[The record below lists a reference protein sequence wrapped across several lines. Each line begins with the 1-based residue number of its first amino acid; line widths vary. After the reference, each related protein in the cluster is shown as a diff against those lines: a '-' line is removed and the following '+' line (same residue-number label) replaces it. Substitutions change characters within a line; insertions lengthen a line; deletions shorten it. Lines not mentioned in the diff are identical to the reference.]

1 MACLFLW
8 SSLAASCQG
17 KKSVPGGSTEVLPT
31 GSQTKV
37 DQVLVQLKDAPPG
50 LAVRLSEGKVG
61 SAGRGERLKVP
72 PAEKLDEA
80 RAEQLLKRLSP
91 LVGEKGDKADFA
103 MREKSLPPPQTGN
116 VIKGTFPPP
125 PTSKKPPAA

>member
-1 MACLFLW
+1 MRSQKRANRAIFLACVFLW
-8 SSLAASCQG
+8 GSLATSCRG
-17 KKSVPGGSTEVLPT
+17 GKSVPGGSTQALPT
-31 GSQTKV
+31 GSQTRV

-80 RAEQLLKRLSP
+80 QAEKLLKR
-91 LVGEKGDKADFA
+91 
-103 MREKSLPPPQTGN
+103 
-116 VIKGTFPPP
+116 
-125 PTSKKPPAA
+125 